1 MANSLCLTPLASF
14 NSVNKPGLI
23 NGNCTG
29 RNIQWIKDVIYSS
42 KSSLRVLEVKAT
54 DSDQNA
60 KSRSI
65 ICKNCDGNGAVL
77 CSQCKGIGVNSEDY
91 FSGRFKAGELCWLC
105 GGKKDMLC
113 GDCNGAG
120 FLGGF
125 MSTFDE

>member
-105 GGKKDMLC
+105 GYMHHHLC
-113 GDCNGAG
+113 
-120 FLGGF
+120 F
-125 MSTFDE
+125 